1 MYLAD
6 VANVAIAL
14 TAVGAAAI
22 AAAAAVIAVAATVL
36 SRVSAAK
43 RGRKPEGHGAKA
55 EAPHLH

>member
-14 TAVGAAAI
+14 TAVGAAVI
-22 AAAAAVIAVAATVL
+22 AAAAAVIAVAAVL